1 VIYEDPQPVV
11 ESINRGIVAHAAERE
26 RVLPILNHYN
36 PQGSTRHVFG
46 HTSRNTWPTKK
57 SHVNLVVADT
67 GTWVR
72 IEIDAEAFDRL
83 YGFVSHPIPFRAGR
97 RVAVRVVSQ
106 FGEESTKVL
115 QP

>member
-1 VIYEDPQPVV
+1 MASAD
-11 ESINRGIVAHAAERE
+11 N
-26 RVLPILNHYN
+26 PILDSPCDESFH
-36 PQGSTRHVFG
+36 
-46 HTSRNTWPTKK
+46 
-57 SHVNLVVADT
+57 
-67 GTWVR
+67 
-72 IEIDAEAFDRL
+72 RL